1 MPRSLC
7 LSLKTNSLKQI
18 LTLKNN
24 PTRFYDQG
32 TVLNSVSVK
41 GLITFYCMI
50 FFFLIQRIQ
59 LHSQIHS
66 RPHLD

>member
-1 MPRSLC
+1 MPSSLY

-18 LTLKNN
+18 LILKNN
-24 PTRFYDQG
+24 PTRFYDQR

-50 FFFLIQRIQ
+50 FSF
-59 LHSQIHS
+59 
-66 RPHLD
+66 